1 MTVDQDTVSADPAK
15 DPAVVSARAKRL
27 AELHAEFDEYPGPGL
42 AVGAAVSISLIAL
55 VVGLTVP
62 LWLPVIERRFDDSHR
77 SIEQRV
83 ETLEARPDFE
93 SRVAAL
99 ETKANTDLNNRLA
112 ALEGRVP
119 GDMPDR
125 LNRIEG
131 RINPLAGRVDALSAK
146 EGLPALPAVP
156 DATATA
162 AAPAMMPPPATAA
175 PVAPMP
181 GQPGLMTPELTLR
194 LTALETAQARFA
206 ADLGKAQS
214 DAAGGIAADGAI
226 EALRRRINDLDRNL
240 TRLEDDLAGEKQ
252 RIDGHDRAIGQLE
265 TGASQGRSE
274 DTARAARIL
283 AVGQLRQSIERGL
296 PYRAS
301 LAGLRTLLRGEPGL
315 GRQLDVLE
323 RRADSGIEPSPA
335 LADRLHALVP
345 AALSAVRQPGEGL
358 VDQAMGRLGEV
369 VVVRRTGERAAAEP
383 ASLEAKLDAALQAA
397 DRGDIEAAR
406 AALADV
412 DGPAATVL
420 APWLN
425 DATAR
430 LETLAAIDALS
441 AVMLTQVRAAAEPA
455 PVPPAPVPLAPAM
468 PVPAEAAPPTIA
480 APVAE
485 PMSDGP
491 ISDVPSPAI
500 LPVPETGTAP

>member
-62 LWLPVIERRFDDSHR
+62 LWLPVIERRFDDSHK

-83 ETLEARPDFE
+83 EALEAKPDFE
-93 SRVAAL
+93 TRVAAL

-131 RINPLAGRVDALSAK
+131 RINPLVGRVDELSAK
-146 EGLPALPAVP
+146 EGLPALPATT
-156 DATATA
+156 DATA
-162 AAPAMMPPPATAA
+162 AATAPVMMPPPATA
-175 PVAPMP
+175 PVAPLP
-181 GQPGLMTPELTLR
+181 GQPMPAGMMPADVTLR

-240 TRLEDDLAGEKQ
+240 TRLEDELAGEKQ
-252 RIDGHDRAIGQLE
+252 RIDMHDRSIGQLE
-265 TGASQGRSE
+265 TGLSQGRSE

-283 AVGQLRQSIERGL
+283 AVGQLRQSIERGH
-296 PYRAS
+296 PYRSA

-323 RRADSGIEPSPA
+323 RRAETGIEPAPA

-345 AALSAVRQPGEGL
+345 AALSALRQPGESL

-369 VVVRRTGERAAAEP
+369 VVVRRTGERAAADP
-383 ASLEAKLDAALQAA
+383 GSLEAKLDAALQAA

-412 DGPAATVL
+412 SGPAGAVL

-425 DATAR
+425 DAGAR

-441 AVMLTQVRAAAEPA
+441 GVMMAEVQGAATPA
-455 PVPPAPVPLAPAM
+455 PVAVPAPMPTPAAPDTPAPA
-468 PVPAEAAPPTIA
+468 VLPAPEAGAAP
-480 APVAE
+480 
-485 PMSDGP
+485 
-491 ISDVPSPAI
+491 
-500 LPVPETGTAP
+500 